1 MKTEVS
7 VYGNGLVLAEIHVT
21 ENLSGAKGD
30 LWIPTTVKNV
40 LLHSFISRRT
50 PAFTTFC
57 VDDDESIRRSC
68 RWIQVNNSALESES
82 AVDSV
87 EHILEGPMNGG
98 CRWIQRHRHFPW
110 SVTSSQKYGRRKE
123 QAAKS
128 ETCANDLAKFSDM
141 NPASHLF
148 SRSVKN
154 LPEEGSSP
162 AAVLDA
168 MQICADSPRR
178 HAQRVAAESRPGW
191 MTVFSSRV
199 SASPA
204 NGPSLATAS
213 S

>member
-1 MKTEVS
+1 MKTEES
-7 VYGNGLVLAEIHVT
+7 VYRNRLVFAEIHVA
-21 ENLSGAKGD
+21 ENLSGTKGD
-30 LWIPTTVKNV
+30 LRIPTTLKNV

-57 VDDDESIRRSC
+57 VDDDESIRSSR
-68 RWIQVNNSALESES
+68 RWIQVNSSALESES

-87 EHILEGPMNGG
+87 KHILKRPMNRG
-98 CRWIQRHRHFPW
+98 CRWSQGHRNLPG

-123 QAAKS
+123 RAAKS
-128 ETCANDLAKFSDM
+128 ETYADDLAKFSDM

-162 AAVLDA
+162 AVVLDA
-168 MQICADSPRR
+168 VQICADSPRR
-178 HAQRVAAESRPGW
+178 HAQRVAAESRPDW

-199 SASPA
+199 SESPA